1 VDPHDVSGHAFE
13 LIVAAWLSD
22 LVRTEEP
29 LEQLTNEQKWLVES
43 GFLTAVRDGRIA
55 YEVTV

>member
-1 VDPHDVSGHAFE
+1 VDPHHVSGHAFE

-22 LVRTEEP
+22 LVRAEEP
-29 LEQLTNEQKWLVES
+29 LEQLNEQKWLVES